1 MYFVCVCVC
10 VRENAARERT
20 EVENMTTKKN
30 KVGGAPAPASA
41 GAEGK
46 GGSAKEIEKDYMGAK
61 VEKTFNEKGAP
72 VRWVYEWDGGDIKA
86 EIYRVGQCH
95 ISLSDDVTAQLKIS
109 LRAEKNGSIVEKY
122 NFGSRVLLLNYP
134 LKWCWGGQ
142 HEDVRYDTTSIDAKT
157 WREAFERLENI
168 LMRNIQNLLLAIE
181 ARKKALEEAER

>member
-1 MYFVCVCVC
+1 M
-10 VRENAARERT
+10 AKT
-20 EVENMTTKKN
+20 KN
-30 KVGGAPAPASA
+30 KAGGAPAPAPAQA
-41 GAEGK
+41 GGK
-46 GGSAKEIEKDYMGAK
+46 GGSAKDYMGAK
-61 VEKTFNEKGAP
+61 VEKAYNEKGAP
-72 VRWVYEWDGGDIKA
+72 IRWVYEWDNGDIKA

-109 LRAEKNGSIVEKY
+109 LRAENGSIVEKY

-142 HEDVRYDTTSIDAKT
+142 GENVRYDTTSIDAKT

-168 LMRNIQNLLLAIE
+168 LMRNIKSLLLAIE